1 MNFDFGEVLTRAG
14 QITWKHKILWLFSAL
29 PTLAGMFFIPLF
41 LLPFL
46 FVDFDAYGPPPFMQE
61 PLFFVVFLAGVVFL
75 SLLSFALYV
84 ISSASVT
91 FGVLRAEDG
100 AEKLGAAEL
109 FKDSQKYWLKVLGV
123 MLLTSL
129 VVSIGVFVFF
139 GCLVLFGAVTMG
151 LGFICVQPLI
161 LLLYPLMLAVYGFI
175 EESLAAAVADD
186 LDVIAAIQRGWELVK
201 ANFWSILLIS
211 FIVYFAVSLLSGFVV
226 MPFMFPFFF
235 SPFFMG
241 GAEPD
246 PRTIMLFAGGIS
258 LLMIPVMALVQGVG
272 MTFLKA
278 AYALTYLRL
287 TRPKADAAIVSEA
300 NA

>member
-14 QITWKHKILWLFSAL
+14 QITWKHKTLWLFSAL
-29 PTLAGMFFIPLF
+29 PTLLGVLIVPLVF
-41 LLPFL
+41 LPLIL
-46 FVDFDAYGPPPFMQE
+46 SDWNAYGEPSFVNE
-61 PLFFVVFLAGVVFL
+61 PLFFLVFLAGVIFL

-100 AEKLGAAEL
+100 AEKLRAAEL
-109 FKDSQKYWLKVLGV
+109 FKGSQKYWLKVLGV

-139 GCLVLFGAVTMG
+139 GCLVLFGVVTMG
-151 LGFICVQPLI
+151 MGFICAQPLI
-161 LLLYPLMLAVYGFI
+161 ILLYPLMLAVYGFV

-211 FIVYFAVSLLSGFVV
+211 FIVYFAVSLLSGLAA
-226 MPFMFPFFF
+226 MPFLLPFFF
-235 SPFFMG
+235 TPFFMD
-241 GAEPD
+241 GAEPSM
-246 PRTIMLFAGGIS
+246 RIVMLFAGGIS

-278 AYALTYLRL
+278 AYTLTYLRL